1 MIESIKREIKG
12 HEFSEGEM
20 RAIMYVPWL
29 GGERICVIH
38 VRMGSLF
45 DLSAE
50 IRK

>member
-1 MIESIKREIKG
+1 MIEIMKAEIKG

-20 RAIMYVPWL
+20 RAIVTVSLL
-29 GGERICVIH
+29 GGERICVMYAQ
-38 VRMGSLF
+38 MGSLF